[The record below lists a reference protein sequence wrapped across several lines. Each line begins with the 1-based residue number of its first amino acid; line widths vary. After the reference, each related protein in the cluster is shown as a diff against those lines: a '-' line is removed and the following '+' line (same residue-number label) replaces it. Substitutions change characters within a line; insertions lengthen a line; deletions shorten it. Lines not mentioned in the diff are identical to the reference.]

1 MFKRLSGS
9 DDLDFFTDYILAIS
23 TDAASAD
30 GVNSIVNFN
39 YAYQSLPDAPTVVYA
54 YPVKQ
59 GKQLPLNT
67 PLAIEFSRSM
77 NRDSVQKAISFE
89 PALAGLSFVW
99 SEDNSMVY
107 LISDSMENVSYTVTI
122 STVATDIYGVQLAE
136 PYIYTFSSWAVSVEG
151 MEASEVVLYPN
162 PASDLLEI
170 RGMNVASVKI
180 YSLTGQL
187 MKKVYNSSV
196 INVSDMEPG
205 SYAVTITDRTDT
217 MVRKL
222 IVIQ

>member
-1 MFKRLSGS
+1 
-9 DDLDFFTDYILAIS
+9 
-23 TDAASAD
+23 
-30 GVNSIVNFN
+30 
-39 YAYQSLPDAPTVVYA
+39 
-54 YPVKQ
+54 
-59 GKQLPLNT
+59 
-67 PLAIEFSRSM
+67 
-77 NRDSVQKAISFE
+77 
-89 PALAGLSFVW
+89 
-99 SEDNSMVY
+99 
-107 LISDSMENVSYTVTI
+107 MENVSYTVTI